1 MLESDRLV
9 CEKNATKAQ
18 PVTNCNLGSIN
29 YVYFNYKVNLLIGR
43 EKILQHYGTLIDS
56 KWDGNKEKTID
67 ERHENLWDKRTT
79 IFWSYLYSCLWN
91 LGTLISNLSLGHP
104 VLQIF
109 V

>member
-43 EKILQHYGTLIDS
+43 EKILQQNVHLV
-56 KWDGNKEKTID
+56 K
-67 ERHENLWDKRTT
+67 
-79 IFWSYLYSCLWN
+79 
-91 LGTLISNLSLGHP
+91 
-104 VLQIF
+104 
-109 V
+109 